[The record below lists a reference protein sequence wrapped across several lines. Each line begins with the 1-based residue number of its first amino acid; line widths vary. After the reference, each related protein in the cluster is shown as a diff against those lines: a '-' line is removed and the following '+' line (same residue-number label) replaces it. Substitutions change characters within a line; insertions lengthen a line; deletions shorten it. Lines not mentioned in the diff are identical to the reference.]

1 MKVAVAQIDMRL
13 GDIEAICA
21 RVEGQAAIARE
32 QGARLLCVPA
42 PLVSGTLPGM
52 LIDSQNFIH
61 DVLSALQALAAR
73 LEALGIVTLIP
84 AVVAQGDTP
93 VFEAFMLKEGRVV
106 PVRTLTALRLEHM
119 GEDPW
124 LPPVFEVDG
133 LRCAITFDFNR
144 DIELVPAGCD
154 ALVYFQTGC
163 FSVARAESTAV
174 AAVADGYFRP
184 GIVRRSMYLVCVA
197 PVGGFDDTVYTGG
210 SFVMDDCGRTVAAA
224 PCFEEALLVQDVQRG
239 ITLPAIEDH
248 MLPHFDRSEWLWEA
262 LRLWLADAAASRGRS
277 RAVVVLSGDLPS
289 SLAAAL
295 CVDAFGPRNV
305 LGIVVARSR
314 TFTPE
319 MEARERERVE
329 LVRSLA
335 TNLHIRLVERTEPDL
350 TELLDRDVPVA
361 ALGADGAGT
370 LGTDAVQRARSAFES
385 LLLSDLAA
393 DARALPVRSLC
404 KTEYAMAA
412 DSVSAGCAGAVAP
425 FGDVYLT
432 ALEFLARWRNRSGA
446 ALPAQLVSLRAVKA
460 YQADIVAHAAA
471 FANIDAAF
479 SERAVALLGALEP
492 SELDGVLEAHV
503 DRALSFED
511 IPLAKTRPDTVALA
525 LLLVRQGEAARRS
538 LPAYPV
544 VSGCSFVERAWP
556 AALAWSDFGR
566 QGAEPLTL
574 EALLKAEVERSESR
588 GAEMGERMRNE
599 VLGFISNL
607 LGISS
612 EELEELGS
620 EEGRARLGA
629 NLPQVEE
636 QIQRSL
642 QQLFEQGGAPGAG
655 GDPRGP
661 HGFSFFS
668 QN

>member
-1 MKVAVAQIDMRL
+1 
-13 GDIEAICA
+13 
-21 RVEGQAAIARE
+21 
-32 QGARLLCVPA
+32 
-42 PLVSGTLPGM
+42 
-52 LIDSQNFIH
+52 
-61 DVLSALQALAAR
+61 
-73 LEALGIVTLIP
+73 
-84 AVVAQGDTP
+84 
-93 VFEAFMLKEGRVV
+93 
-106 PVRTLTALRLEHM
+106 
-119 GEDPW
+119 
-124 LPPVFEVDG
+124 
-133 LRCAITFDFNR
+133 
-144 DIELVPAGCD
+144 
-154 ALVYFQTGC
+154 
-163 FSVARAESTAV
+163 
-174 AAVADGYFRP
+174 
-184 GIVRRSMYLVCVA
+184 
-197 PVGGFDDTVYTGG
+197 
-210 SFVMDDCGRTVAAA
+210 
-224 PCFEEALLVQDVQRG
+224 
-239 ITLPAIEDH
+239 

-262 LRLWLADAAASRGRS
+262 LRLWLADAAAARGRS
-277 RAVVVLSGDLPS
+277 RAAIVLSGDLPS

-319 MEARERERVE
+319 AEARECERLE

-350 TELLDRDVPVA
+350 AELLDRDVPVA
-361 ALGADGAGT
+361 ALGADSAGMP
-370 LGTDAVQRARSAFES
+370 GTNAVQRARAAFEG

-393 DARALPVRSLC
+393 DTRALPVRSLC
-404 KTEYAMAA
+404 KTAYAIAA
-412 DSVSAGCAGAVAP
+412 DGVTAGCAGAVAP

-446 ALPAQLVSLRAVKA
+446 ALPAQLVSLHAVKA
-460 YQADIVAHAAA
+460 CQAEIVARAAA

-479 SERAVALLGALEP
+479 SERIDALLGALEP

-511 IPLAKTRPDTVALA
+511 IPLTKTRPDAVALA
-525 LLLVRQGEAARRS
+525 LLLVRQGEAVRRS

-620 EEGRARLGA
+620 EEGRARLGS

-642 QQLFEQGGAPGAG
+642 QQLFEQGGAPGTG
-655 GDPRGP
+655 GNPRGP